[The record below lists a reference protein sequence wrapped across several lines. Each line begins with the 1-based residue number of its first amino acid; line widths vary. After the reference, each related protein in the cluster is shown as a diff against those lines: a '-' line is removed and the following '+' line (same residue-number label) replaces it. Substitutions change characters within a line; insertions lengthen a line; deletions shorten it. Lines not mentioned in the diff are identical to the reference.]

1 MKQIIISTSAVA
13 ALLLLPLMPAS
24 AEISGDVVRIGVLDD
39 LSSVFADSNGPGSVV
54 SAQMAVEDF
63 GGKVGNA
70 TIEVIAADHLNKPDV
85 GATIARQWFD
95 RDGVDVIA
103 DLGNSAVALA
113 VAELARE
120 KDKVVLISS
129 AGSTALTGERCSPNT
144 VQWTYD
150 NYALANTSA
159 KAIVAAGGDSW
170 YFVTADYAF
179 GHDLEKLTSDTVK
192 AAGGKVL
199 GAVRHPLNT
208 ADFASFLL
216 QAQSSGAKVIGFANG
231 GQDTANA
238 LKQGRE
244 FNLKQKLVG
253 LSATIVDVF
262 ALGLET
268 SQGLLI
274 ASPFYWD
281 MNEGT
286 RAWSKRWSE
295 RMNGRYPTMMQAG
308 VYASILHYL
317 KAVAASQTDSGKTL
331 VEKMK
336 AMPTDDPLFGKGSIR
351 ADGRKVHNMYL
362 WQVKTPAESKY
373 PWDYYKLVGTV
384 PANEAFRPLEKSECP
399 MVKRG

>member
-1 MKQIIISTSAVA
+1 MKQLIISTAVA
-13 ALLLLPLMPAS
+13 AVLLSPLTPAS
-24 AEISGDVVRIGVLDD
+24 AEISGGVVRIGVLDD

-63 GGKVGNA
+63 GGKIGNA
-70 TIEVIAADHLNKPDV
+70 TIEVVSADHLNKPDV

-113 VAELARE
+113 VAALARE
-120 KDKVVLISS
+120 KDKVALISS
-129 AGSTALTGERCSPNT
+129 AGSTALTGAQCSPNT

-159 KAIVAAGGDSW
+159 KAIVAAGEDTW

-179 GHDLEKLTSDTVK
+179 GHDLEKLTSETVE
-192 AAGGKVL
+192 ASGGKVL

-216 QAQSSGAKVIGFANG
+216 QAQGSGAKVIGFANG

-244 FNLKQKLVG
+244 FKLKQRLVG

-262 ALGLET
+262 ALGLPT
-268 SQGLLI
+268 AQGLLI

-281 MNEGT
+281 MNDGT

-295 RMNGRYPTMMQAG
+295 RMHGHYPTMMQAG
-308 VYASILHYL
+308 VYAAILHYL
-317 KAVAASQTDSGKTL
+317 KAVAAAQTDSGKA
-331 VEKMK
+331 VVDRMK

-351 ADGRKVHNMYL
+351 ADGRKLHNMYL

-384 PANEAFRPLEKSECP
+384 PASEAFRPLAQSECP
-399 MVKRG
+399 AVKKG